1 MLTCLRVFLEDL
13 LIQSVAFPFRVLILY
28 AKFTQSRFVFIKKI
42 HFFELKICPKYL
54 TEILKVL
61 TESFFVE
68 VFLPKLFVIN
78 VDVFT
83 FMCRCFITE
92 KKSKKLAFKF
102 QKGKACVQCKKE
114 HLLVN

>member
-1 MLTCLRVFLEDL
+1 MLSL
-13 LIQSVAFPFRVLILY
+13 LNPVSFSSKKFSFR
-28 AKFTQSRFVFIKKI
+28 IKK
-42 HFFELKICPKYL
+42 LS
-54 TEILKVL
+54 EILKVL

-68 VFLPKLFVIN
+68 VFSPKLFVIN

-92 KKSKKLAFKF
+92 KKSKTFAFKF